1 MQWDNER
8 DRQGSAH
15 NNKWLFV
22 WFRRTLPGIKAS
34 FSFDLHEIVFDSD
47 PIEAGPPL
55 WMEGKCVQM
64 NIAKNLNRF
73 PPAIVQEF
81 NIIIIYLLFVN
92 MSFLYLRR
100 NFRL

>member
-1 MQWDNER
+1 MQWER
-8 DRQGSAH
+8 DTAGHSSVH
-15 NNKWLFV
+15 KNKWMFV
-22 WFRRTLPGIKAS
+22 WFRRILPGIKAS

-73 PPAIVQEF
+73 SPAIVQKF
-81 NIIIIYLLFVN
+81 NIIY
-92 MSFLYLRR
+92 
-100 NFRL
+100 

>member
-1 MQWDNER
+1 MF
-8 DRQGSAH
+8 G
-15 NNKWLFV
+15 
-22 WFRRTLPGIKAS
+22 WFRRILPGIKAS

-73 PPAIVQEF
+73 SPATVQKF
-81 NIIIIYLLFVN
+81 NIIYYNLPLSIYQDIICKSVFPR
-92 MSFLYLRR
+92 FA
-100 NFRL
+100 